1 MAKSCECRFNAMG
14 ADDTLVLAQAA
25 LLLILTVAGPMMIAA
40 LIVGVLIGLFQ
51 ALTQIQ
57 EMTLTF
63 VPKILVMGLVMLMT
77 LPIIGQAM
85 GGFMAEISARII
97 GG

>member
-1 MAKSCECRFNAMG
+1 MDA
-14 ADDTLVLAQAA
+14 ADVLALSRAA
-25 LLLILTVAGPMMIAA
+25 MLLILTVAGPMLIVA
-40 LIVGVLIGLFQ
+40 LIVGVVIGLVQ

-63 VPKILVMGLVMLMT
+63 VPKILAIGVAMLLS
-77 LPIIGQAM
+77 LPMIGQALA
-85 GGFMAEISARII
+85 GFMDEISVRII

>member
-1 MAKSCECRFNAMG
+1 MGAADVLALAKSAML
-14 ADDTLVLAQAA
+14 LV
-25 LLLILTVAGPMMIAA
+25 LTVAGPMLIVS
-40 LIVGVLIGLFQ
+40 LIVGVVIGLFQ

-63 VPKILVMGLVMLMT
+63 VPKILIMGVVMLAS
-77 LPIIGQAM
+77 LPMIGQALS
-85 GGFMAEISARII
+85 GFMAEISVRII